1 MTFTTADLDA
11 LKEALISGAT
21 EVQIGDRRVKY
32 KSQKEIIQAI
42 KMIQSVIDG
51 APSETQNVIST
62 TYTKGRK

>member
-51 APSETQNVIST
+51 APSETPNVIST